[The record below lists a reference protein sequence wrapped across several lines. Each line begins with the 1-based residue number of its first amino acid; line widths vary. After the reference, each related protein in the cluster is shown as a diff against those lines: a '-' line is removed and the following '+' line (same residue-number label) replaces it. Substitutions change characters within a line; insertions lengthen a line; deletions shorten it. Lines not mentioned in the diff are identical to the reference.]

1 MKTLIFKYLIILVV
15 ICLNCTISFAQG
27 IIIYKT
33 DGSKIDVSLSV
44 MDSII
49 IYSNECPIDF
59 YNGHDYAYG
68 FKRDFP

>member
-1 MKTLIFKYLIILVV
+1 MKTLIFRYLLILVTIYSSCV
-15 ICLNCTISFAQG
+15 ISYAQG
-27 IIIYKT
+27 ILIYKT
-33 DGSKIDVSLSV
+33 DGSKIDVSSSV

-68 FKRDFP
+68 FKRDFS